1 MIPVLTGKIG
11 DGPAAV
17 VEDETCN
24 KPLSFVLS
32 NDEDGKAQEVG
43 RSESQKTCLD
53 ILHGK
58 VVEDKTVKGAC
69 G

>member
-1 MIPVLTGKIG
+1 MTSMKAEEVG

-17 VEDETCN
+17 VGDETCIN
-24 KPLSFVLS
+24 PLVVTT
-32 NDEDGKAQEVG
+32 GKAQGLG

-53 ILHGK
+53 ILHEE
-58 VVEDKTVKGAC
+58 VFEDKTVKGVS